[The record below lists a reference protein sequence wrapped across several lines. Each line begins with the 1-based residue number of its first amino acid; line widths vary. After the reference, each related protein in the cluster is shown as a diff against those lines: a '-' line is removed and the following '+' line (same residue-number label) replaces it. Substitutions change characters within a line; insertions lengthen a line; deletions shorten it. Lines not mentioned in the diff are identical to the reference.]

1 MNREGSN
8 GGEQQRMVVV
18 GADKGTDRN
27 ETLAAGTILHH
38 DWLAP
43 ARSQTIREQPRRDV
57 DTAGGTKRKDE
68 LDRSRGIGLRAGEA
82 RDGGQ
87 RGRSRGEMQKSTT
100 GKFHDAASWKSFSPL
115 PIGTLWNVPAGA
127 GITRLDVRRSD
138 HFAPPLGFF
147 RHEFS
152 EVSGQSGIN
161 RRTSVGKP

>member
-27 ETLAAGTILHH
+27 ETLAARAILHH

-43 ARSQTIREQPRRDV
+43 ASSQTIREQPRRDV

-87 RGRSRGEMQKSTT
+87 CRNARRQAQKSST
-100 GKFHDAASWKSFSPL
+100 GKFHHVCSQTILQAKRCCACS
-115 PIGTLWNVPAGA
+115 
-127 GITRLDVRRSD
+127 
-138 HFAPPLGFF
+138 
-147 RHEFS
+147 
-152 EVSGQSGIN
+152 
-161 RRTSVGKP
+161 